1 MDGPRDLMYCKLCSL
16 VELNANMNIGRCEM
30 IEFKNVTKKYDNNVV
45 ALDDIN
51 VKIDSGEFVF
61 LVGASGAGKSTFV
74 KMLLKEVEP
83 TNGEV
88 VVGNKNL
95 KGVTKK
101 DVPYY
106 RRKIGM
112 VFQDYRLIPTL
123 NVFENVAFAMRVI
136 DATPK
141 EIRRRVPM
149 VLALVGLSDRSKSFP
164 NELSGGEQQRV
175 SLARAIAN
183 NPTLLIADEP
193 TGNLDPETAKDIMRL
208 LMDINKAG
216 TTILMATHAKDIVD
230 SSKRRVIALEKG
242 KIVRDEKKGRYEFN
256 AEN

>member
-1 MDGPRDLMYCKLCSL
+1 L
-16 VELNANMNIGRCEM
+16 NIGRCNM
-30 IEFKNVTKKYDNNVV
+30 IEFKNVTKKYDNKVM
-45 ALDDIN
+45 ALDNIS
-51 VKIDSGEFVF
+51 VRIDSGEFVF

-83 TNGEV
+83 TSGEV
-88 VVGNKNL
+88 IVGNKNL

-123 NVFENVAFAMRVI
+123 NVYENVAFAMRVI

-149 VLALVGLSDRSKSFP
+149 VLALVGLSDRSRSFP
-164 NELSGGEQQRV
+164 SELSGGEQQRV

-242 KIVRDEKKGRYEFN
+242 QIVRDEKKGRYEFN